1 MYKTQNEQ
9 TKSNLIFHKG
19 FVLFTFITIGF
30 FLANCAYVVDED
42 VAPLVEA
49 GPSFSLPVD
58 DKENGRQKPW
68 WEVLNDPILNTLI
81 TKALADNFT
90 LQQVYARIE
99 QAQAAE
105 RQAGSLLYP
114 SLTGELS
121 GTSKWNAKGKYTD
134 NLTIEMGLS
143 WEVDLWDQLSSSAK
157 AAAYESQAVGDELAA
172 VALLL
177 STQVADTYFQLI
189 EQRLQLTLLA
199 RQIEVGQTFLELI
212 KLRFAYGTASVV
224 DVYQQRQQLAAIRTQ
239 LPIVRAR
246 LSALNNR
253 LHVFL
258 GLVPAEE
265 ELQSTSELPQLPS
278 LPQLGIPADLL
289 INRPDLKRLHKRL
302 IAADYRV
309 AVAVADR
316 LPGIRL
322 GGNTGFQ
329 GSDFSSDS
337 LFLSLFG
344 EAIAPLVDWGR
355 RKAEVDK
362 RKAVVKEEIARYS
375 QAYLVAMEEVENA
388 LWREKEQVELIKAL
402 DDQLG
407 ISRANLSETRNRY
420 VQGLSDYLPVLTALQ
435 SMQNLERDILL
446 RQRQLISIRILLYRA
461 LGGSSFHSNFPGPI
475 KKKGDS

>member
-1 MYKTQNEQ
+1 MTMRD
-9 TKSNLIFHKG
+9 IFFYKG
-19 FVLFTFITIGF
+19 FVLFTFITIAF
-30 FLANCAYVVDED
+30 FLVSCTYVVDED
-42 VAPLVEA
+42 VNPLVEA

-58 DKENGRQKPW
+58 AEEKGGQKPW
-68 WEVLNDPILNTLI
+68 WEVLNDPLLNTLI
-81 TKALADNFT
+81 TNALADNFT

-99 QAQAAE
+99 QAQAVE
-105 RQAGSLLYP
+105 KQAGSLLYP

-121 GTSKWNAKGKYTD
+121 GTSKWNANGKYAD

-157 AAAYESQAVGDELAA
+157 AAAYESQAVRDELAA

-189 EQRLQLTLLA
+189 EQRLQLRLLA

-212 KLRFAYGTASVV
+212 KLRFAYGAASVV

-258 GLVPAEE
+258 GMVPSEE
-265 ELQSTSELPQLPS
+265 ELQNTSELPQLPP

-302 IAADYRV
+302 VAADYRV
-309 AVAVADR
+309 AAAVADR

-322 GGNTGFQ
+322 GATTGFQ
-329 GSDFSSDS
+329 GSDFTSDG

-362 RKAVVKEEIARYS
+362 RKAIVKEEIARYS
-375 QAYLVAMEEVENA
+375 QAYLVAIEEVENA
-388 LWREKEQVELIKAL
+388 LWQEKEQVELIKAL
-402 DDQLG
+402 DDQLR

-420 VQGLSDYLPVLTALQ
+420 VQGLSDYLPVLAALQ

-461 LGGSSFHSNFPGPI
+461 LGGSNFNSNFPGPI